1 MEVSGNMSSLA
12 DQIFAAGL
20 ADRFVND
27 QQLAELLG
35 GSDARR
41 YGLVN
46 RALKDGSLIRLKRG
60 CYVMARR
67 HRRDPVHPFAIAQ
80 NLVPG
85 SYISFETALSF
96 HGWIPEAVF
105 VTASVSPGRKSQ
117 DFSTPEFGT
126 FSYHPLAINDYRFM
140 TSVDRVP
147 LNGSVAFVAQPLR
160 ALMDLVAL
168 RKVEW
173 SGLEW
178 LTVGMRIEEDVLLG
192 LRRKHFTALKPV
204 YKHRASNVFLRAL
217 EGALMASERVHD
229 LEVRA

>member
-1 MEVSGNMSSLA
+1 MSSLV
-12 DQIFAAGL
+12 DQISAAGL
-20 ADRFVND
+20 ADRFLND
-27 QQLAELLG
+27 RQLAELLG

-60 CYVMARR
+60 CYVLARR
-67 HRRDPVHPFAIAQ
+67 YRRDPVHPFAVAQ

-117 DFSTPEFGT
+117 DFSTPGFGT

-147 LNGSVAFVAQPLR
+147 LNGSIAFVARPLR

-178 LTVGMRIEEDVLLG
+178 LTIGMRIEEDALFG
-192 LRRKHFTALKPV
+192 LRRTDFTALKPV
-204 YKHRASNVFLRAL
+204 YKHKAANVFLRAL
-217 EGALMASERVHD
+217 EGALMPSRRLHD
-229 LEVRA
+229 VEVRA